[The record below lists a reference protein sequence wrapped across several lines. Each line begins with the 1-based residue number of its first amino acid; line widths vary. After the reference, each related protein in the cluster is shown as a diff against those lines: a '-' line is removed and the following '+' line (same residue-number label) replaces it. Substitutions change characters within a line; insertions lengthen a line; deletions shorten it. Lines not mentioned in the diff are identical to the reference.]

1 VITGA
6 DSSCL
11 MHLDGL
17 IRRDGKKL
25 RVLHVAELLE
35 EATR

>member
-1 VITGA
+1 VITGG
-6 DSSCL
+6 DVSCL
-11 MHLDGL
+11 MHLEGL
-17 IRRDGKKL
+17 ARRDGKKL